1 MANNE
6 NQKTYFIF
14 IRSTGEKVPVSKEQ
28 HDAFYKEADRI
39 RHKEQDHGRCMCPY
53 RYAWKCDGD
62 CIGCEYHAAGDTL
75 SLDVTNPDG
84 NGNMYDY
91 LPNNNTPIEELI
103 SDRILLEQLF
113 ARLRELDPE
122 ADTIIQLW
130 MDHPEG
136 ISDRAIARELGRPQ
150 KTFADQMSGGM
161 ILKDATIF
169 GQSGGTLLGGGE
181 AGDEAVVGVSSLRSM
196 IQDAVSGA
204 TLSVSGDQPLIN
216 IEEMSVRSDDDI
228 RKISQQLNTLLTAGR
243 RAKGLV

>member
-1 MANNE
+1 MKSNE
-6 NQKTYFIF
+6 NDSKQKTYFIF
-14 IRSTGEKVPVSKEQ
+14 IRSTDEKVPVSKEQ

-91 LPNNNTPIEELI
+91 LPDNNTPIEELI

-150 KTFADQMSGGM
+150 KTFADQM
-161 ILKDATIF
+161 KKYRTD
-169 GQSGGTLLGGGE
+169 
-181 AGDEAVVGVSSLRSM
+181 LR
-196 IQDAVSGA
+196 
-204 TLSVSGDQPLIN
+204 
-216 IEEMSVRSDDDI
+216 RI
-228 RKISQQLNTLLTAGR
+228 RDGK
-243 RAKGLV
+243 

>member
-1 MANNE
+1 MKNNE
-6 NQKTYFIF
+6 NDSKQKTYFIF

-75 SLDVTNPDG
+75 SLDVANPDG

-91 LPNNNTPIEELI
+91 LLDNHTPIEELI

-113 ARLRELDPE
+113 SRLRELDPE

-150 KTFADQMSGGM
+150 KTFADQM
-161 ILKDATIF
+161 KKYRTD
-169 GQSGGTLLGGGE
+169 
-181 AGDEAVVGVSSLRSM
+181 LR
-196 IQDAVSGA
+196 
-204 TLSVSGDQPLIN
+204 
-216 IEEMSVRSDDDI
+216 RI
-228 RKISQQLNTLLTAGR
+228 RDGK
-243 RAKGLV
+243 

>member
-1 MANNE
+1 MKRQD
-6 NQKTYFIF
+6 NQKTYFIY
-14 IRSTGEKVPVSKEQ
+14 IRSTGEKVPVTKEQ
-28 HDAFYKEADRI
+28 HDFFYREASRI
-39 RHKEQDHGRCMCPY
+39 RNKEQNHHRCMCPY
-53 RYAWKCDGD
+53 RFIWKCDGD

-75 SLDVTNPDG
+75 SLDVPNPDG

-150 KTFADQMSGGM
+150 KTFADQMKNYRTD
-161 ILKDATIF
+161 L
-169 GQSGGTLLGGGE
+169 
-181 AGDEAVVGVSSLRSM
+181 
-196 IQDAVSGA
+196 
-204 TLSVSGDQPLIN
+204 
-216 IEEMSVRSDDDI
+216 
-228 RKISQQLNTLLTAGR
+228 RKIRDG
-243 RAKGLV
+243 K